1 MKGNKLHSSHMT
13 LKIILLGI
21 FLLSCTP
28 SYCKERR
35 MQSDANM
42 SLNDSVYIS
51 KAELEKLKIDAS
63 SGNGQA
69 ASKLAHYFAFYE
81 FNQDKFI
88 FWLVRAAE
96 SSNTQAQHDLA
107 YIFFDHYQDSKDKNK
122 LYEAEK
128 WALRAQ
134 KNGMPITGLLTKIQT
149 EKQNLTR

>member
-21 FLLSCTP
+21 FLLSYNH
-28 SYCKERR
+28 SYGKERR

-96 SSNTQAQHDLA
+96 SGNTQAQHDLA

-128 WALRAQ
+128 WALLAQ
-134 KNGMPITGLLTKIQT
+134 KNGMPITGLLTEIQT

>member
-1 MKGNKLHSSHMT
+1 MT

-21 FLLSCTP
+21 FLLSCNH
-28 SYCKERR
+28 SYGKERR

-42 SLNDSVYIS
+42 SLNDSLYIS

-96 SSNTQAQHDLA
+96 SGNTQAQHDLA

-128 WALRAQ
+128 WALLAQ
-134 KNGMPITGLLTKIQT
+134 KNGMPITGLLTEIQT